1 MKGRIDIAVIGAGMV
16 GAATAALLARLAP
29 DASIGVLDAEAP
41 PRWRAGDEV
50 GLRVSALSEASRR
63 VLSVCGAWDEIA
75 AGRISPYTRMRVWDG
90 AIPAGGAGAIRFS
103 AGDVAAP
110 LLGHIVENE
119 LVRHALHNALRKL
132 PNVNLL
138 DGARL
143 ETLVFGDAHV
153 VLGTEDGRSLQARLV
168 VGADGATSPSRAL
181 AGLEIQ
187 GHDYEQ
193 RALVC
198 HLRCQL
204 PHGET
209 AWQRFLPE
217 GPIALLPLADGRVS
231 IVWSMAP
238 ARAEDLLG
246 ADDETFRAAVAKAS
260 DGCLG
265 DVLEAGP
272 RVAFPLTM
280 RYAPAYTRARYAL
293 VGDAAH
299 TVHPLAGQGVN
310 LGFLDAAALA
320 ETVANGLVAGRDPG
334 DPALLRR
341 YERWRKPENVIA
353 MRAFDG
359 INRLFS
365 NDDPALGAVRRAGF
379 TLVDRLRPLKGAFI
393 RRAMGLDGDLPEV
406 ARPTAQG

>member
-1 MKGRIDIAVIGAGMV
+1 MRGAPDIAVVGAGMV
-16 GAATAALLARLAP
+16 GAATAALLASSSP
-29 DASIGVLDAEAP
+29 GASIAVLDAEAP
-41 PRWRAGDEV
+41 PRWRAGDEPGV
-50 GLRVSALSEASRR
+50 RVSALSEASRR
-63 VLSVCGAWDEIA
+63 VLAACGAWDEIA
-75 AGRISPYTRMRVWDG
+75 AGRISPYAHMRVWDG
-90 AIPAGGAGAIRFS
+90 AIPAGGPGAIRFS
-103 AGDVAAP
+103 AADVAAP
-110 LLGHIVENE
+110 VLGHIVENE
-119 LVRHALHNALRKL
+119 LVRLALRNALLRL
-132 PNVNLL
+132 ENVSLL

-143 ETLVFGDAHV
+143 ATLT
-153 VLGTEDGRSLQARLV
+153 LGAQRAELGIEDGRRLQARLV
-168 VGADGATSPSRAL
+168 VGADGAASPSRGL
-181 AGLEIQ
+181 AGLETQ

-198 HLRCQL
+198 NLRCQL

-209 AWQRFLPE
+209 AWQRFLPD
-217 GPIALLPLADGRVS
+217 GPLALLPLSDGRVS
-231 IVWSMAP
+231 IVWSTTP
-238 ARAEDLLG
+238 AHAEELLA
-246 ADDETFRAAVAKAS
+246 ADDEMFRAAVAEAS

-265 DVLEAGP
+265 EVLEAGP
-272 RVAFPLTM
+272 RAAFPLRM
-280 RYAPAYTRARYAL
+280 RYAPVYTRARYAL

-320 ETVANGLVAGRDPG
+320 ETVAAALAAGRDPG

-365 NDDPALGAVRRAGF
+365 NDDPGLGAIRRAGF
-379 TLVDRLRPLKGAFI
+379 TLVDRLAPLKGIFI

-406 ARPTAQG
+406 ARPATRA